1 MEKSSQK
8 CSSPSISEQMN
19 ELSGIV
25 ERLENPEIE
34 LEDAIQLHEQGMKL
48 SNSIQKKLE
57 SAEQRVAKVSA
68 DGFTIEQDTPKSI
81 SKK

>member
-1 MEKSSQK
+1 
-8 CSSPSISEQMN
+8 MN

-25 ERLENPEIE
+25 ERLEDPEIE

-57 SAEQRVAKVSA
+57 NAEQRVAKVSA
-68 DGFTIEQDTPKSI
+68 GGLPVEEDTPKSI
-81 SKK
+81 SEK

>member
-1 MEKSSQK
+1 
-8 CSSPSISEQMN
+8 MN

-25 ERLENPEIE
+25 ERLEDPEIE

-57 SAEQRVAKVSA
+57 SAEQRVAKVAA
-68 DGFTIEQDTPKSI
+68 DGITIEENASKSI

>member
-1 MEKSSQK
+1 
-8 CSSPSISEQMN
+8 MN
-19 ELSGIV
+19 ELSAIV
-25 ERLENPEIE
+25 ERLEDPEIE

-57 SAEQRVAKVSA
+57 SAEQRVAKVAA
-68 DGFTIEQDTPKSI
+68 DGITIEENASKSI

>member
-1 MEKSSQK
+1 
-8 CSSPSISEQMN
+8 MN

-25 ERLENPEIE
+25 ERLEDPEIE
-34 LEDAIQLHEQGMKL
+34 LEEAIQLHEQGMKL

-57 SAEQRVAKVSA
+57 SAEQRVAKVAA
-68 DGFTIEQDTPKSI
+68 DGITIEENASKSI